1 MASNKTYTYSYS
13 NNDDTLF
20 YTAGGGGATFVLD
33 GLSGVDTLSLGTSV
47 RADYFIMHSS
57 DGSVQVDTVS
67 GASSPTYFT
76 LKNMEV
82 LLFNNKHDYL
92 GIGGNAVAFLDS
104 NLFWQKNASA
114 LKVSQTSFG
123 YQGVASDGTG
133 LFTFENINRIQ
144 FKDKSIALDFANNGN
159 ASLVAKTLVA
169 VFGASSI
176 AAHPEY
182 VGIGLKYVDED
193 SSSTAAAKFSDIIAL
208 ALSVAVPSGS
218 HSQVVNLLYTNVVGA
233 APTPT
238 QAQPF
243 VDMLDKGAQSLTSL
257 GVMAADLVNITA
269 MGLPQNGMYYTGYT
283 L

>member
-1 MASNKTYTYSYS
+1 MTTYTGTAI
-13 NNDDTLF
+13 DEGWTVVQAGTFTLNG
-20 YTAGGGGATFVLD
+20 AGGIDALY
-33 GLSGVDTLSLGTSV
+33 LGTSLRSEYNV
-47 RADYFIMHSS
+47 STAL
-57 DGSVQVDTVS
+57 DGSIHVDS
-67 GASSPTYFT
+67 ISAASAPLHAT
-76 LKNMEV
+76 LQNMEV
-82 LLFNNKHDYL
+82 LVYNSNHDYVGL
-92 GIGGNAVAFLDS
+92 GGLDVAMFDGS
-104 NLFWQKNASA
+104 KAAAYKKASTNYTLSATSSGFQA
-114 LKVSQTSFG
+114 LAK
-123 YQGVASDGTG
+123 DGTG
-133 LFTFENINRIQ
+133 LYTFNNIERIQ
-144 FKDKSIALDFANNGN
+144 FTDKSVALDFANNGN

-176 AAHPEY
+176 AAHPDY

-243 VDMLDKGAQSLTSL
+243 VDMLDKGAQSLASL

-269 MGLPQNGMYYTGYT
+269 MGLPQNGM
-283 L
+283 